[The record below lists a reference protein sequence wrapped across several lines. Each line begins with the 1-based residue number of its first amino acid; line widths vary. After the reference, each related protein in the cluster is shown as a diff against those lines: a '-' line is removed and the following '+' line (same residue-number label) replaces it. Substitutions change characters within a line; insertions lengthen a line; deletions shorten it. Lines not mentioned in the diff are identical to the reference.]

1 MNVVAIIQARMGSTR
16 LPGKVLM
23 KSLANKTLIE
33 ILYLRLQQ
41 SKNINKII
49 LATSK
54 NSNNTPLIKLCQSIG
69 LKTFQGSEEDVL
81 ERYYQAALA
90 EKADLIVRITGDC
103 PLIDYQLVDDVI
115 EQFKA
120 AKYDFVS
127 NNNPPTYPD
136 GLDVEAFTFETL
148 QVAHNESKKQH
159 EREHVTPYMK
169 ESGKFKTQNL
179 KNEYDY
185 SDERWTVD
193 EIDDYVLVKNVLEE
207 INDIYASWQDIME
220 LKSCFEYLIKNP
232 QPSYLRLDK
241 SSNYQIHKKKPNIS
255 PGKWI
260 KVFDHK
266 KNVNNKEIYLTTG
279 AVIEFVKDKIDKKK
293 YKPRSL
299 FSIPLWGMK
308 FKKNQN
314 KNLQNFK
321 KIIVVEDHL
330 KDGGFQSWLN
340 ESFTNEKL
348 ISKSIN
354 SKVIGKVG
362 SKEFLMNYL
371 K

>member
-1 MNVVAIIQARMGSTR
+1 VDYHNLPVTIVSAGSGVGYGSLGYTHHAIQ
-16 LPGKVLM
+16 
-23 KSLANKTLIE
+23 
-33 ILYLRLQQ
+33 
-41 SKNINKII
+41 
-49 LATSK
+49 
-54 NSNNTPLIKLCQSIG
+54 
-69 LKTFQGSEEDVL
+69 
-81 ERYYQAALA
+81 
-90 EKADLIVRITGDC
+90 
-103 PLIDYQLVDDVI
+103 
-115 EQFKA
+115 
-120 AKYDFVS
+120 
-127 NNNPPTYPD
+127 
-136 GLDVEAFTFETL
+136 
-148 QVAHNESKKQH
+148 
-159 EREHVTPYMK
+159 
-169 ESGKFKTQNL
+169 
-179 KNEYDY
+179 DY
-185 SDERWTVD
+185 SLIRSFPNML
-193 EIDDYVLVKNVLEE
+193 I
-207 INDIYASWQDIME
+207 ASPGDVME
-220 LKSCFEYLIKNP
+220 LRSCMDYLISNP
-232 QPSYLRLDK
+232 QPSYLRLEK
-241 SSNYQIHKKKPNIS
+241 SSQYQIHKRKPNIS

-330 KDGGFQSWLN
+330 KDGGLQSWLN

-362 SKEFLMNYL
+362 SKKFLMNYL